1 MKMRLSF
8 LALAMPA
15 AAGLVMATSTAS
27 NAAALTGNVQLSGA
41 GVNFTPNSLD
51 FTDGSNNGGA
61 GIFTNVFGTGDLS
74 ILTGTTA
81 AIKDLAGS
89 PFSNSLADET
99 INLAALGAS
108 VNKFITFS
116 GPGPAPNIID
126 FRLTRL
132 RRVVETGRVSFFLDG
147 FLRNNGA
154 IPGKDNTN
162 VVFDVSVLTGQPGA
176 PLCAATA
183 CTDAEATAF
192 FASSASTGFTGISG
206 ALVAGSA
213 RKIPEPMTMLGSG
226 LAIASIAAL
235 KRKKKSNALKLATS
249 ES

>member
-27 NAAALTGNVQLSGA
+27 NAAALTGNIQLSGA
-41 GVNFTPNSLD
+41 GVNFTPTALD
-51 FTDGSNNGGA
+51 FTDGNNTGGA
-61 GIFTNVFGTGDLS
+61 GVFTNVFGTGDFS

-89 PFSNSLADET
+89 PFSNLLADET
-99 INLAALGAS
+99 VSLGS
-108 VNKFITFS
+108 GINKFIAFS

-126 FRLTRL
+126 FRLTGL

-154 IPGKDNTN
+154 VPGKDNTN
-162 VVFDVSVLTGQPGA
+162 VEFALSVLTGQPGA

-206 ALVAGSA
+206 GLVAGGA